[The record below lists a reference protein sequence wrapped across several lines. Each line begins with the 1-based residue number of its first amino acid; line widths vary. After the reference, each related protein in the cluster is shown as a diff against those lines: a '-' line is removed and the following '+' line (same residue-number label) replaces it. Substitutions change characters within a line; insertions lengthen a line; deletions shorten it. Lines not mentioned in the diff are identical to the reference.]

1 MALHLLNPGIE
12 PLGQFDMVDG
22 YLAGTL
28 GGEVGTLTAV
38 ARTNSTSEKAAADA
52 LDGYTN
58 VSQQYRAALTR
69 WIRTTTVRPLWL
81 LDDGLKGY
89 GTLFGVTIG
98 TPAGLGTGFASGAY
112 TGTPLGPHTAA
123 ASGKVTAWDKPGLYG
138 VTLDACDTD
147 ATTGLQPT
155 NATLTT
161 GAALYPIKTSGFLT
175 PTAASA
181 VGGGTG
187 TPVVARF
194 VEFETTARSLVR
206 TPPNLAG
213 AAETFEHAVI
223 SYRVE

>member
-1 MALHLLNPGIE
+1 MALHILNPGIE
-12 PLGQFDMVDG
+12 PLGQFDSVDG
-22 YLAGTL
+22 YLAGTK
-28 GGEVGTLTAV
+28 GGEIGTLTAV
-38 ARTNSTSEKAAADA
+38 TRVNSTSERAAADV

-58 VSQQYRAALTR
+58 VSQQYRAAVTR

-81 LDDGLKGY
+81 LDDGLAGY

-98 TPAGLGTGFASGAY
+98 TPAGLGTVFASGSY
-112 TGTPLGPHTAA
+112 TGIPLGPHTAA
-123 ASGKVTAWDKPGLYG
+123 ASGKLTCWDKPGLYG

-147 ATTGLQPT
+147 ASTGLQPT
-155 NATLTT
+155 NTGLTT
-161 GAALYPIKTSGFLT
+161 GAALYPIKTNGRLT
-175 PTAASA
+175 PTIGTS
-181 VGGGTG
+181 VGGAG
-187 TPVVARF
+187 PVVARF